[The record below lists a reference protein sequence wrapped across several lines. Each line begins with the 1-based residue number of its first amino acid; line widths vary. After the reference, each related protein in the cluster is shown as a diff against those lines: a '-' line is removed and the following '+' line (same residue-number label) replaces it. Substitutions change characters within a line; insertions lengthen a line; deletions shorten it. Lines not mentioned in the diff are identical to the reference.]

1 MTTAQHPH
9 VRDRDRVNVSD
20 YADDELIRQ
29 LRDANQHRAGQPGGF
44 LWFFHRA
51 PDDNSCALHAGVRDD
66 LGVLQW
72 FDNDGGS
79 IFLPGGSNV
88 EDADYFSTFGHHFP
102 MDPGTEV
109 PVEMVF
115 SAVAEFAR
123 TGQRPTCVEWQPEE
137 QGPQRTHDC

>member
-1 MTTAQHPH
+1 MTTTQHPH
-9 VRDRDRVNVSD
+9 VMDRDRVNVSE
-20 YADDELIRQ
+20 YADDEAQLISQ
-29 LRDANQHRAGQPGGF
+29 LRDANQHRAGQSGGF

-51 PDDNSCALHAGVRDD
+51 PDDNSCVLHAGVRDD

-72 FDNDGGS
+72 FDNDEGN

-88 EDADYFSTFGHHFP
+88 EDSDYFSTFGHHFP

-109 PVEMVF
+109 PIEMVF

-123 TGQRPTCVEWQPEE
+123 TSQRPACVEWRAE
-137 QGPQRTHDC
+137 